1 MMPPSPNKQ
10 PQALDCWENHS
21 SLRARSAPTRALSTS
36 PLRPC
41 PLRSSSRRLWT
52 AGRITALSAHGVRL
66 LAPSPTK
73 PSPTSP
79 SSEQAAAGS
88 GLLGESQL
96 SLRTECACAPPQHAL
111 SDQARDREAL
121 YSPSPTTP
129 PPTTPSPNKQ
139 PQALDCCQNYSSLR
153 ARSAP
158 TRPLPTRAP
167 QALDCW
173 ENHSSLRAR
182 SAPARPPNTPSPTM
196 PGTAGLRLPDHRS
209 EPKWHGHPACDPKPE
224 WPLR

>member
-1 MMPPSPNKQ
+1 MRLRAPSQ
-10 PQALDCWENHS
+10 QALSDH
-21 SLRARSAPTRALSTS
+21 APSVLAAAGSGLLGESQLSPRTECACAPSQQALSDH
-36 PLRPC
+36 
-41 PLRSSSRRLWT
+41 
-52 AGRITALSAHGVRL
+52 A
-66 LAPSPTK
+66 
-73 PSPTSP
+73 

-96 SLRTECACAPPQHAL
+96 SLRTECAY
-111 SDQARDREAL
+111 ARPLR
-121 YSPSPTTP
+121 PSPLRP
-129 PPTTPSPNKQ
+129 CP
-139 PQALDCCQNYSSLR
+139 LRSS
-153 ARSAP
+153 
-158 TRPLPTRAP
+158 AP